1 MMTGGAITARQAL
14 DWGLLW
20 RLLPEATLVDEAIR
34 LGERPAR
41 VFPYCHKQLDDPS
54 VGIRPRE
61 DKCEPPQP
69 FLDTGALVPDHDVHE
84 CLLFKRNRKPCR
96 DAAYSYRGHHLIAA
110 LRAWLFARRTRIK
123 ERTWTVRLFQF
134 SQNNAKSQV

>member
-20 RLLPEATLVDEAIR
+20 RLLPEATLVDEVIR
-34 LGERPAR
+34 LAERLAR

-61 DKCEPPQP
+61 ESVSRRARPSGPSHN
-69 FLDTGALVPDHDVHE
+69 GARFAGFERHE
-84 CLLFKRNRKPCR
+84 WGR
-96 DAAYSYRGHHLIAA
+96 
-110 LRAWLFARRTRIK
+110 
-123 ERTWTVRLFQF
+123 FQAVC
-134 SQNNAKSQV
+134 SWVVAGG

>member
-20 RLLPEATLVDEAIR
+20 RLLPEATLVDEVIR
-34 LGERPAR
+34 LAERLAR

-61 DKCEPPQP
+61 ESVSRRARPSGPSSRPMLSFYWP
-69 FLDTGALVPDHDVHE
+69 FTLTVPLD
-84 CLLFKRNRKPCR
+84 
-96 DAAYSYRGHHLIAA
+96 S
-110 LRAWLFARRTRIK
+110 
-123 ERTWTVRLFQF
+123 
-134 SQNNAKSQV
+134 